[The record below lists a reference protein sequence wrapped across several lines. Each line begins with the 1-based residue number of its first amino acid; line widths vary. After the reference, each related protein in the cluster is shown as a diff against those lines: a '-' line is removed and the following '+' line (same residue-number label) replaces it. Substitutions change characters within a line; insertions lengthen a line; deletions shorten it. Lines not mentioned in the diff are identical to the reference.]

1 MNNRPQTRQITS
13 GTQDIN
19 LCAEITEMRTTLEF
33 VSAKLDVITR
43 LQKDLETATQAIA
56 KLQQE
61 NKQKEENIMT
71 LESRVDELEQY
82 SKNDNIVI
90 TGLNVHY
97 RSVAGAVSSTMQDY
111 DNITDSELESLETQV
126 ISYLNSNIGTEICP
140 ADISACHTLK
150 SKKTTKDIILQVVN
164 RKTKFSRDLRKQKK
178 IASTWTREGK
188 IFIKTNGTP
197 EVSKIHAIR
206 DMEDSRKLRLI

>member
-19 LCAEITEMRTTLEF
+19 LCAEITEMRTTLKF

-61 NKQKEENIMT
+61 NKQKEERIMT

-97 RSVAGAVSSTMQDY
+97 RSFAGAVSSTMRDY

-126 ISYLNSNIGTEICP
+126 IFYLNSNIGTEICP
-140 ADISACHTLK
+140 ADISACRTLK
-150 SKKTTKDIILQVVN
+150 SKKTTKTLS
-164 RKTKFSRDLRKQKK
+164 FG
-178 IASTWTREGK
+178 W
-188 IFIKTNGTP
+188 
-197 EVSKIHAIR
+197 
-206 DMEDSRKLRLI
+206 